1 MKEIIYVIFRS
12 TRKKPS
18 RISQSH
24 TLYLGW
30 DALTQIHVAGRKYFR
45 ATHVSEE
52 MLILEHDEFLRQ
64 ETWLWDEVLLEDG
77 PVS

>member
-24 TLYLGW
+24 TLHFGW
-30 DALTQIHVAGRKYFR
+30 DALTQIQVAGRKYYQP
-45 ATHVSEE
+45 THVSEE
-52 MLILEHDEFLRQ
+52 TLILEHDGCLRQ
-64 ETWLWDEVLLEDG
+64 ET
-77 PVS
+77 